1 MFKNKY
7 AFIFVIVNYIVLK
20 KTIFDPMNLKFI
32 VDQPT
37 VPVVVYVVCKIT
49 SAVVLWKSEFSG
61 GSNKEFYVQ
70 HWKISQSSHSMLSS
84 SIPDPGVT
92 ADLQYTVNNLVPETL
107 YIFQIITRNDYGD
120 AFTKSVNCTTDH
132 SMYDV
137 VYILMEKRNCALL
150 KTKLNINIKTKVVYC
165 VKYIFKFY
173 ITQLEK

>member
-7 AFIFVIVNYIVLK
+7 AFIFVIVNYIVLE

-150 KTKLNINIKTKVVYC
+150 KANLNINIKTKLLCTVYC
-165 VKYIFKFY
+165 
-173 ITQLEK
+173 

>member
-1 MFKNKY
+1 MLKNKY
-7 AFIFVIVNYIVLK
+7 AFSFVIANDIVLQ

-49 SAVVLWKSEFSG
+49 SAVVLWKPEFNS
-61 GSNKEFYVQ
+61 GSNQFYVQ
-70 HWKISQSSHSMLSS
+70 HWRISQSSHSMLSP

-107 YIFQIITRNDYGD
+107 YIFQIITRNDYGE

-137 VYILMEKRNCALL
+137 VYILMEK
-150 KTKLNINIKTKVVYC
+150 KKLCIIKN
-165 VKYIFKFY
+165 
-173 ITQLEK
+173 

>member
-1 MFKNKY
+1 MLKNKY
-7 AFIFVIVNYIVLK
+7 AFSFAIVNDIVLK

-49 SAVVLWKSEFSG
+49 SAVVLWKTEFNG
-61 GSNKEFYVQ
+61 GSNQEFYVQ
-70 HWKISQSSHSMLSS
+70 HWRISQSSHPMLSP

-92 ADLQYTVNNLVPETL
+92 ADLQYTVNSLVPETL
-107 YIFQIITRNDYGD
+107 YIFQIITRNDYGE
-120 AFTKSVNCTTDH
+120 AFTMSVNCTTDH

-137 VYILMEKRNCALL
+137 VYILMEKSNCALL
-150 KTKLNINIKTKVVYC
+150 KTKLDINIKTKCIYC
-165 VKYIFKFY
+165 VQYVVKFF

>member
-1 MFKNKY
+1 MLKDQY
-7 AFIFVIVNYIVLK
+7 AFSFVIANDIVLK

-61 GSNKEFYVQ
+61 ESNKAFYVQ

-150 KTKLNINIKTKVVYC
+150 KANLNINIKTKLLCTVYC
-165 VKYIFKFY
+165 
-173 ITQLEK
+173 

>member
-37 VPVVVYVVCKIT
+37 LPVVVNVVCKIT
-49 SAVVLWKSEFSG
+49 SVVVLWKPELNG
-61 GSNKEFYVQ
+61 GSNQEFYVQ
-70 HWKISQSSHSMLSS
+70 HWIISQSSHSMSS
-84 SIPDPGVT
+84 PSIPDPGVT

-107 YIFQIITRNDYGD
+107 YIFQIITRNDYGE
-120 AFTKSVNCTTDH
+120 AFAKSVNCTTDH

-137 VYILMEKRNCALL
+137 LNILMEKRNCALL
-150 KTKLNINIKTKVVYC
+150 KTQLNINIKTKFIYC
-165 VKYIFKFY
+165 VEYIVSFS
-173 ITQLEK
+173 ITQLDN